1 MNSNIDINAYENA
14 WLGLDE
20 NDLSSIERPLSN
32 LSDKDRNDFHLY
44 VLKKMRDPEYF
55 HWTVKTLLGI
65 ELLPIQT
72 CILRELWRRPFPM
85 YIASRGFGK
94 SFLLSVYCLLKTTL
108 VPGTKIVIVGAAF
121 RQSKVIF
128 EYMDSIWRNAPILQ
142 SICTDSSGPRRDVD
156 RCTMKVN
163 DSWAMAVPLG
173 DGNKIRGLRAHTI
186 IADEFNS
193 IPTHIYETVVA
204 GFAAVSSNPTQNVK
218 DAARRKKMKEQGVWN
233 EAQESQYEDRSAN
246 QSIIAGTAGYD
257 FEPYAEY
264 WRKYKSTI
272 INRGTSG
279 KARNKSKEESEEGD
293 DEIPDYM
300 KRLNWKSFSII
311 RVPYEIIPEGFM
323 DDQQVARSRATMH
336 NGIYQME
343 YGACFT
349 SDSQGFFKRS
359 LIHACVASDS
369 NVGGHNWP
377 DWCPDAFDVMT
388 KGDPNKRYVI
398 GVDPASEQ
406 DNFAVVVLELHPEHQ
421 RVVYGWTTNKKD
433 FAGRKK
439 IGLTDAH
446 DYYSFCARKIRD
458 LMRSFPCV
466 RLGIDSQGG
475 GFTIAESLR
484 DLDKLKPGERP
495 IYEIIEDGKT
505 KDTDAMA
512 GDHILDLVNF
522 ASAKW
527 TSQANHGLRKDLED
541 KVLLFPRF
549 DTLTLSLMTEKDKI
563 AFKEIKEKIGEST
576 ALRLYDTLEDAVMEV
591 EELKDE
597 LSTIVMTVTNAGRE
611 RWSTPEIKLGTGK
624 KGRMRKDRYSA
635 IVIANMIARTI
646 HRALPAPTYNT
657 IGMVVGSDTPS
668 TTQQGM
674 YIGPEWAQSIDSSVF
689 RAINKN
695 N

>member
-1 MNSNIDINAYENA
+1 
-14 WLGLDE
+14 
-20 NDLSSIERPLSN
+20 
-32 LSDKDRNDFHLY
+32 
-44 VLKKMRDPEYF
+44 
-55 HWTVKTLLGI
+55 
-65 ELLPIQT
+65 
-72 CILRELWRRPFPM
+72 
-85 YIASRGFGK
+85 
-94 SFLLSVYCLLKTTL
+94 
-108 VPGTKIVIVGAAF
+108 
-121 RQSKVIF
+121 
-128 EYMDSIWRNAPILQ
+128 
-142 SICTDSSGPRRDVD
+142 
-156 RCTMKVN
+156 
-163 DSWAMAVPLG
+163 
-173 DGNKIRGLRAHTI
+173 
-186 IADEFNS
+186 
-193 IPTHIYETVVA
+193 
-204 GFAAVSSNPTQNVK
+204 
-218 DAARRKKMKEQGVWN
+218 
-233 EAQESQYEDRSAN
+233 
-246 QSIIAGTAGYD
+246 
-257 FEPYAEY
+257 
-264 WRKYKSTI
+264 
-272 INRGTSG
+272 
-279 KARNKSKEESEEGD
+279 
-293 DEIPDYM
+293 
-300 KRLNWKSFSII
+300 
-311 RVPYEIIPEGFM
+311 
-323 DDQQVARSRATMH
+323 
-336 NGIYQME
+336 
-343 YGACFT
+343 
-349 SDSQGFFKRS
+349 

-388 KGDPNKRYVI
+388 KGDPNKKYVI

-512 GDHILDLVNF
+512 GDHILELVNF

-674 YIGPEWAQSIDSSVF
+674 YIGPEWAQSMDSSVF
-689 RAINKN
+689 RAINRN